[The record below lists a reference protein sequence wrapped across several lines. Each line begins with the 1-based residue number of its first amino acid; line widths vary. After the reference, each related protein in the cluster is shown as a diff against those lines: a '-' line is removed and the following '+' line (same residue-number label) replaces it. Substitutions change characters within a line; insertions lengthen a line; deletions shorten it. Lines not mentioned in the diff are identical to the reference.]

1 MSTLPDPQDM
11 TRLRVAVGR
20 LHRRLAQRASGELTF
35 AQISALVVVDKYGP
49 IRQGELAAR
58 EMVAAPS
65 MTRTVSGL
73 IEAGLVRKI
82 PDPEDGRS
90 CHIVATMAGK
100 TLLEK
105 VRSERTALLAER
117 AARLSPEQYATLVA
131 ALPVLERLAE
141 DDEGSNRARD
151 TRRRERDAGT
161 SGERTP
167 VPDAR

>member
-1 MSTLPDPQDM
+1 MTVTTQPDPQDI

-35 AQISALVVVDKYGP
+35 AQISALVTVEKHGP

-58 EMVAAPS
+58 EKVAAPS

-73 IEAGLVRKI
+73 VEGGLVQKI

-90 CHIVATMAGK
+90 CHIVVTEAAR

-105 VRSERTALLAER
+105 VRTERSAMLAER
-117 AARLSPEQYATLVA
+117 VARLSPEQYETLVA
-131 ALPVLERLAE
+131 ALPVLEQLAE
-141 DDEGSNRARD
+141 EAD
-151 TRRRERDAGT
+151 
-161 SGERTP
+161 
-167 VPDAR
+167 

>member
-1 MSTLPDPQDM
+1 MSTLPDPQDI

-35 AQISALVVVDKYGP
+35 AQISALVVVEKYGP

-58 EMVAAPS
+58 ENVAAPS

-73 IEAGLVRKI
+73 IQAGLVRKI

-90 CHIVATMAGK
+90 CHIVVTPAAR

-105 VRSERTALLAER
+105 VRSERTAMLTER
-117 AARLSPEQYATLVA
+117 AARLGSEQYATLVA
-131 ALPVLERLAE
+131 ALPVLEQLAE
-141 DDEGSNRARD
+141 EDD
-151 TRRRERDAGT
+151 GT
-161 SGERTP
+161 SRFRETRVREP
-167 VPDAR
+167 RA